1 MGRCA
6 MTFKPGD
13 IVTIGKNGFVHWEFL
28 CVSGYKKAVLKSGM
42 TGRLR
47 VENVNNLKPW
57 KP

>member
-1 MGRCA
+1 MSDP
-6 MTFKPGD
+6 FKPGD

-28 CVSGYKKAVLKSGM
+28 CAPDYKKAVLKSGM